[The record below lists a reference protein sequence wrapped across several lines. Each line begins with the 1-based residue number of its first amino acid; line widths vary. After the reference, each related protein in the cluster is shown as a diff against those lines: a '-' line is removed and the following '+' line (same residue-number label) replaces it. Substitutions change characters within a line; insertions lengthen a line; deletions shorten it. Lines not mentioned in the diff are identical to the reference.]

1 MNQDYYNTNRVHKV
15 NIAITAILILL
26 ICIPIV
32 YARGFG
38 ESAPILGA
46 SLFVI
51 ILSCSTYFLPI
62 NTYLKGFIISFLPGL
77 VTIAL
82 FIVDIFALNKHYI
95 ILLSVAMVA
104 LYFKKELIL
113 SLGIALDSIYLLFF
127 FLLPEKFLGLDST
140 VKGFVTVF
148 FVLNAIII
156 ILYLLTKW
164 GRELIEEST
173 QKEFKSQELVEKLS
187 SAFQSMEK
195 ISDQLDEHITKFNR
209 EIGMLYDSSKDIV
222 KSVEQM
228 ASGIQEETNSVMI
241 INDSMAQSLETMNHT
256 VNVTEEVVN
265 QSESMNEK
273 VQEGWKKIT
282 QVTNYMDT
290 VGTTISNTNLTV
302 SDLYGSLERVNTLL
316 GSIKEIADQT
326 NLLALNAAIESARAG
341 EHGKGFAVVADEV
354 RKLAEQSSQI
364 TSNIQSVTEE
374 LYNKFQMVQEKST
387 EGENAINQG
396 TKLLKDILL
405 YFEEIKNTYSSIY
418 KGLSLGMSE
427 IMETKNKFLTIQEQ
441 IQNVSAI
448 SEENA
453 ASTEE
458 ITSTLENEHELIA
471 SINSLI
477 NEMNELS
484 KQLRQIN
491 RNE

>member
-1 MNQDYYNTNRVHKV
+1 M
-15 NIAITAILILL
+15 
-26 ICIPIV
+26 
-32 YARGFG
+32 
-38 ESAPILGA
+38 
-46 SLFVI
+46 
-51 ILSCSTYFLPI
+51 
-62 NTYLKGFIISFLPGL
+62 
-77 VTIAL
+77 
-82 FIVDIFALNKHYI
+82 
-95 ILLSVAMVA
+95 
-104 LYFKKELIL
+104 
-113 SLGIALDSIYLLFF
+113 
-127 FLLPEKFLGLDST
+127 
-140 VKGFVTVF
+140 KGFVTVF

-228 ASGIQEETNSVMI
+228 AAGIQEETNSVMI

-405 YFEEIKNTYSSIY
+405 YFEEIKNTYSNIY